1 MSKYTGRDKIWNIA
15 LKNDSITSRE
25 ISEMVDVSE
34 RTARDCL
41 QTMHNQGWLEKNGG
55 DGSKPVTYQSVI
67 DPAPKEKL
75 LDEITN

>member
-1 MSKYTGRDKIWNIA
+1 
-15 LKNDSITSRE
+15 
-25 ISEMVDVSE
+25 MVDVSE